1 MKKAA
6 RTAALAA
13 AAYLG
18 LLAGLEPARE
28 GGHRQNSPRGDPAA
42 AVYLARPPPRLVRA
56 LTAPSMPPT
65 VLDNPRPPTTILDR
79 L

>member
-6 RTAALAA
+6 RAAALAA

-18 LLAGLEPARE
+18 LPAGLEPARE
-28 GGHRQNSPRGDPAA
+28 GGHHHPPRGDPAA
-42 AVYLARPPPRLVRA
+42 AVYIARPPPRLVRA